1 MQNWLSNHR
10 EDDHGEEEE
19 KEAGEEGGEAKN
31 ESCARAQG
39 QSQAQ
44 RGEKAG
50 PQGQGEGQ
58 GEGQSESAQAEDA
71 CEAVRPACAGAAADD
86 IAGAGGD
93 TDRAAADLVSFVEL
107 SRLSEV
113 IPGRPP

>member
-39 QSQAQ
+39 
-44 RGEKAG
+44 
-50 PQGQGEGQ
+50 
-58 GEGQSESAQAEDA
+58 
-71 CEAVRPACAGAAADD
+71 
-86 IAGAGGD
+86 
-93 TDRAAADLVSFVEL
+93 
-107 SRLSEV
+107 
-113 IPGRPP
+113 